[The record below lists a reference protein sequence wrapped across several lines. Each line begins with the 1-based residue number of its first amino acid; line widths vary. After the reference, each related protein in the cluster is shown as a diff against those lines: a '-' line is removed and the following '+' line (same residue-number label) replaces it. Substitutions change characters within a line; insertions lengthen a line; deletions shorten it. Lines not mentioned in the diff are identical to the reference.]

1 MNIKQR
7 IHCSFQHLTSKYN
20 KNSLM
25 AKALSKK
32 PGHLENLISLYQR
45 NLKGISSALSISKLF
60 RNSVI

>member
-7 IHCSFQHLTSKYN
+7 IHCSFQHLTKYN

-32 PGHLENLISLYQR
+32 PGHLENVTSLYQR